1 MTQLN
6 MGDTLPGFTL
16 KVGESGSVTLPTDIE
31 TDFAIIL
38 FYRGHW

>member
-1 MTQLN
+1 MAQLN
-6 MGDTLPGFTL
+6 MGDQLPEFTL
-16 KVGESGSVTLPTDIE
+16 KVGESNSVTLPTDIE